1 MSLITTASQ
10 TVGPYVKI
18 GLVPLAVDSIAPKDA
33 AGERVT
39 LHGRVVDGDGK
50 RVTDGVLEIWQA
62 DADGRYA
69 HPEGAQGKP
78 AAFRGFGRVLTDG
91 KGEFRFSTIKP
102 GRVPGP
108 DGKLQAPHLVVTVF
122 MRGLLKH
129 LLTRIYFPGESAN
142 SEDPVLNL
150 VPPDRRA
157 TLIASVAAGVAGA
170 KSALE
175 WNVIVQGKNETV
187 FFDF

>member
-10 TVGPYVKI
+10 TVGPYVRI
-18 GLVPLAVDSIAPKDA
+18 GFVPLAVDAIAPKNA

-39 LHGRVVDGDGK
+39 IHGRVVDGDGK
-50 RVTDGVLEIWQA
+50 PVNDCVLETWQA
-62 DADGRYA
+62 DAEGKYA
-69 HPEGAQGKP
+69 HPEGAKGQP
-78 AAFRGFGRVLTDG
+78 AAFRGFGRILTDG
-91 KGEFRFSTIKP
+91 TGEFRFSTLKP

-108 DGKLQAPHLVVTVF
+108 DGTLQAPHLVVTVF

-150 VPPDRRA
+150 VPADRRG
-157 TLIASVAAGVAGA
+157 TLIATGAAGS

>member
-10 TVGPYVKI
+10 TVGPYVRI
-18 GLVPLAVDSIAPKDA
+18 GFLPLAVDAIAPKDA

-39 LHGRVVDGDGK
+39 VHGHVVDGDGK
-50 RVTDGVLEIWQA
+50 LVTDSVIEIWQA
-62 DADGRYA
+62 DAEGRYA
-69 HPEGAQGKP
+69 HPEGAKGQP
-78 AAFRGFGRVLTDG
+78 AAFRGFGRILTDG

-108 DGKLQAPHLVVTVF
+108 DGALQAPHLVVTVF

-129 LLTRIYFPGESAN
+129 LLTRVYFPGESAN
-142 SEDPVLNL
+142 SDDPVLNL
-150 VPPDRRA
+150 VPADRRG
-157 TLIASVAAGVAGA
+157 TLIATVAAGS
-170 KSALE
+170 KSTLE